1 MQGAGGLG
9 NRLRGAV
16 NSSGRKLA
24 SNKLKKLA
32 LDKGKRPAD
41 DPEGNEK
48 LPALPGEPVHEEESN
63 SDGECEPAAPS
74 NRGGHDGEA
83 APLGV
88 QINADDFSDHEDE
101 EELLRGNHNNGN
113 QRPDAAESATN
124 DDGAFT
130 FDSGEGRQDT
140 LNNVTN
146 RGQDAAAKAR
156 QVESPLDGVHRAA
169 PKEPGASSA
178 EDRVADLERTT
189 QQQSV
194 LISSLLRQIG
204 NERGSTVEKGETRRG
219 APSEREVVERT
230 PANQPAAARSDGQ
243 KRKRDYPTFADPGK
257 KMELA
262 IQVTLFRQPDDVS
275 SMYPSDGLV
284 LECLI
289 GVWGTSKGPAIRAVM
304 MYCVARAGSA
314 KRKGNDW
321 RAKISMAA
329 RRMFADAFGLVCEA
343 NPRLKFDYSEL
354 VCEEER
360 TPTQVYNLEGV
371 TPLAT
376 VPNLLPAFVVPSIH
390 ASLSRSLSATS
401 RLFVGHVVIPSA
413 ADLMHLRGGLLRWH
427 FSEELNRP
435 FATALFDL
443 IIRNA
448 FQKGAGGAVTVVK
461 AYHIAYTLY
470 LVEYSVVHHKARGKR
485 IPTDA
490 CVNADDIARYHR
502 KVKAA
507 IRHTLEHAPNNELPA
522 WSEQHQG
529 WVFGPTE
536 TVVISGSGFSDLTPV
551 GADPD
556 GKEKAAVKRLYEF
569 SQLEVQKGK
578 KKKTCS
584 NESAATMERDVLD
597 DVGEWEDA
605 EDSV

>member
-24 SNKLKKLA
+24 RNKLKELA

-113 QRPDAAESATN
+113 QQYATN

-130 FDSGEGRQDT
+130 FDLGEGRQDT

-178 EDRVADLERTT
+178 EDRVADLKRTT

-194 LISSLLRQIG
+194 LISLLLRQIG
-204 NERGSTVEKGETRRG
+204 NERGSTAEKGKTRRG
-219 APSEREVVERT
+219 APSEHEVVERT

-243 KRKRDYPTFADPGK
+243 KRKRDYPTFADPGPAPSHPTPPLPTPPLPTPPFHPLSPIFSLLSLSPPSMLLSPNLFQLLLGFSWDMCPQDPTRDTRCK
-257 KMELA
+257 YPW
-262 IQVTLFRQPDDVS
+262 QVSTLSPSPPFS
-275 SMYPSDGLV
+275 S
-284 LECLI
+284 
-289 GVWGTSKGPAIRAVM
+289 
-304 MYCVARAGSA
+304 
-314 KRKGNDW
+314 
-321 RAKISMAA
+321 
-329 RRMFADAFGLVCEA
+329 
-343 NPRLKFDYSEL
+343 
-354 VCEEER
+354 
-360 TPTQVYNLEGV
+360 
-371 TPLAT
+371 
-376 VPNLLPAFVVPSIH
+376 LLPAFVVPPIP
-390 ASLSRSLSATS
+390 ASLSQTLS
-401 RLFVGHVVIPSA
+401 V
-413 ADLMHLRGGLLRWH
+413 RGGLLRWH

-448 FQKGAGGAVTVVK
+448 FQKGAGGAVTMVK

-490 CVNADDIARYHR
+490 CVNADDIAHYHR
-502 KVKAA
+502 K
-507 IRHTLEHAPNNELPA
+507 
-522 WSEQHQG
+522 
-529 WVFGPTE
+529 
-536 TVVISGSGFSDLTPV
+536 TVVISGSGFPDLTPV

-605 EDSV
+605 EDIV

>member
-204 NERGSTVEKGETRRG
+204 NERGSTAEKGETRRG

-371 TPLAT
+371 TPL
-376 VPNLLPAFVVPSIH
+376 V
-390 ASLSRSLSATS
+390 
-401 RLFVGHVVIPSA
+401 
-413 ADLMHLRGGLLRWH
+413 RGGLLRWH

>member
-24 SNKLKKLA
+24 RNKLKELA

-113 QRPDAAESATN
+113 QR
-124 DDGAFT
+124 
-130 FDSGEGRQDT
+130 EGRQDT

-178 EDRVADLERTT
+178 EDRVADLKRTT

-194 LISSLLRQIG
+194 LISLLLRQIG
-204 NERGSTVEKGETRRG
+204 NERGSTAEKGKTRRG
-219 APSEREVVERT
+219 APSEHEVVERT

-243 KRKRDYPTFADPGK
+243 KRKRDYPTFADPGLLLGFSWD
-257 KMELA
+257 MWSVCLTLPYLSALLYLLA
-262 IQVTLFRQPDDVS
+262 SLCQVRVSPQDPTRDTRCKYPWQVSTLSPSPPFS
-275 SMYPSDGLV
+275 S
-284 LECLI
+284 
-289 GVWGTSKGPAIRAVM
+289 
-304 MYCVARAGSA
+304 
-314 KRKGNDW
+314 
-321 RAKISMAA
+321 
-329 RRMFADAFGLVCEA
+329 
-343 NPRLKFDYSEL
+343 
-354 VCEEER
+354 
-360 TPTQVYNLEGV
+360 
-371 TPLAT
+371 
-376 VPNLLPAFVVPSIH
+376 LLPAFVVPPIP
-390 ASLSRSLSATS
+390 ASLSQTLS
-401 RLFVGHVVIPSA
+401 V
-413 ADLMHLRGGLLRWH
+413 RGGLLRWH

-448 FQKGAGGAVTVVK
+448 FQKGAGGAVTMVK

-490 CVNADDIARYHR
+490 CVNADDIAHYHR
-502 KVKAA
+502 K
-507 IRHTLEHAPNNELPA
+507 
-522 WSEQHQG
+522 G

-536 TVVISGSGFSDLTPV
+536 TVVISGSGFPDLTSV

-605 EDSV
+605 EDIV

>member
-113 QRPDAAESATN
+113 QRPDAA
-124 DDGAFT
+124 
-130 FDSGEGRQDT
+130 GEGRQDT

-371 TPLAT
+371 TPLVRVSPQDPT
-376 VPNLLPAFVVPSIH
+376 RDTRCKYPWQVSTLSPSPPFSSLLRAFVVPPIP
-390 ASLSRSLSATS
+390 ASLSQTLS
-401 RLFVGHVVIPSA
+401 V
-413 ADLMHLRGGLLRWH
+413 RGGLLRWH

>member
-1 MQGAGGLG
+1 MHGAGGLG

-169 PKEPGASSA
+169 PKEPSVSSA

-204 NERGSTVEKGETRRG
+204 DERGSTAEKGETRRG

-243 KRKRDYPTFADPGK
+243 KRKRDYPTFADPG
-257 KMELA
+257 
-262 IQVTLFRQPDDVS
+262 
-275 SMYPSDGLV
+275 
-284 LECLI
+284 
-289 GVWGTSKGPAIRAVM
+289 GPAIRAVM

-329 RRMFADAFGLVCEA
+329 RRMFAEAFGLVCEA

-448 FQKGAGGAVTVVK
+448 FQKGDGGAVTVVK

-470 LVEYSVVHHKARGKR
+470 LVEYSVVLHKARGKR

-507 IRHTLEHAPNNELPA
+507 IRHTLEQAPNNELPA

-556 GKEKAAVKRLYEF
+556 GKEKAAVKRLYKF
-569 SQLEVQKGK
+569 SQVEVQKGK